1 MKEKDLKE
9 TIGKKL
15 EEAYLAKPMGQAP
28 SEETVA
34 KWIAIV
40 DQRRVER
47 RRRKKKII
55 SCAAA
60 CALCVCIGVTCVVK
74 PPNAVAGGSG
84 GGKIETSLNTN
95 DTYVSLDEIPTDIKN
110 KYLIFVDLP
119 EGYKF
124 VEANVTSDGAL
135 EKIRILYDNETSN
148 EEIFVTQISGDE
160 ANTVSSVI
168 NEGGRQEEW
177 GDMTVY
183 INEYSSGDEEV
194 VYKFLY
200 NEMVVKINA
209 PSNIESSE
217 IRSIV
222 EKTVRN

>member
-1 MKEKDLKE
+1 MNE
-9 TIGKKL
+9 
-15 EEAYLAKPMGQAP
+15 
-28 SEETVA
+28 
-34 KWIAIV
+34 
-40 DQRRVER
+40 QRR
-47 RRRKKKII
+47 
-55 SCAAA
+55 
-60 CALCVCIGVTCVVK
+60 
-74 PPNAVAGGSG
+74 
-84 GGKIETSLNTN
+84 
-95 DTYVSLDEIPTDIKN
+95 D
-110 KYLIFVDLP
+110 
-119 EGYKF
+119 
-124 VEANVTSDGAL
+124 
-135 EKIRILYDNETSN
+135 
-148 EEIFVTQISGDE
+148 FVTQISGDE

-222 EKTVRN
+222 EKLSGINPDSYNNLE

>member
-1 MKEKDLKE
+1 M
-9 TIGKKL
+9 
-15 EEAYLAKPMGQAP
+15 
-28 SEETVA
+28 
-34 KWIAIV
+34 
-40 DQRRVER
+40 
-47 RRRKKKII
+47 
-55 SCAAA
+55 
-60 CALCVCIGVTCVVK
+60 K

-84 GGKIETSLNTN
+84 GGKIEASLNTN

>member
-1 MKEKDLKE
+1 
-9 TIGKKL
+9 
-15 EEAYLAKPMGQAP
+15 
-28 SEETVA
+28 
-34 KWIAIV
+34 
-40 DQRRVER
+40 
-47 RRRKKKII
+47 
-55 SCAAA
+55 
-60 CALCVCIGVTCVVK
+60 
-74 PPNAVAGGSG
+74 
-84 GGKIETSLNTN
+84 
-95 DTYVSLDEIPTDIKN
+95 
-110 KYLIFVDLP
+110 
-119 EGYKF
+119 
-124 VEANVTSDGAL
+124 L